1 MNRFVFKLKSVLH
14 HRQKKEDLVKKE
26 LAEVKRLY
34 EFEKERLTQLN
45 VRFADSHK
53 ALREKQK
60 SALDATEISMHAKFI
75 ERLERQIEVQLS
87 RVASLATEVRKV
99 QERLLEAAKDRKVL
113 EKLEEKQLSEYKLE
127 AERVEQGI
135 IDEIATVRHNRDDGN
150 PLRRNHAE
158 QS

>member
-1 MNRFVFKLKSVLH
+1 ML
-14 HRQKKEDLVKKE
+14 KKE

-34 EFEKERLTQLN
+34 ESEKERLTELS
-45 VRFADSHK
+45 VWHADSRK
-53 ALREKQK
+53 GLREKQK
-60 SALDATEISMHAKFI
+60 SAIDATEISAHAKFI

-87 RVASLATEVRKV
+87 RVANLAYEVRKV
-99 QERLLEAAKDRKVL
+99 QERLLGAAKDRKVL

-135 IDEIATVRHNRDDGN
+135 IDEIATVRHNRDDGS

-158 QS
+158 RS